1 MRKTVK
7 RKSGARK
14 LSGSKT
20 AAAGISHDAAMVQ
33 QLREDP
39 EFAAEYL
46 QAAIESSDEPRL
58 LVLAL
63 RRIAEAKG
71 MSAVAAAV
79 GIHRES
85 LYRTLSPKGNP
96 RLSTLL
102 AVVKAMGLAIEVK
115 RAS

>member
-1 MRKTVK
+1 MKKRVK
-7 RKSGARK
+7 HTS
-14 LSGSKT
+14 
-20 AAAGISHDAAMVQ
+20 AAAKRPATKARRASVSHDAAVVE
-33 QLREDP
+33 QLRRDP

-58 LVLAL
+58 LLLAL

-71 MSAVAAAV
+71 MSALAGEV
-79 GIHRES
+79 GVHRES

-102 AVVKAMGLAIEVK
+102 AVVKAMGLALEVK
-115 RAS
+115 RAG